1 MKTSRIIIAAIVMMT
16 GFSVSLMAQSGSTKS
31 NNANAEIK
39 TAITLTA
46 VNPLEFG
53 KLAVTGTAGTVLL
66 STAGSPTATNVQLLS
81 GTTRTAASYTSTG
94 EASATYAIT
103 IPIAPITITHAPGG
117 AGNTMT
123 VDSWVCSKGATS
135 AFDGTGAD
143 AFTVGATL
151 NVGATQNAGH
161 YTGTFNVTIDYN

>member
-1 MKTSRIIIAAIVMMT
+1 MKKTLIIFAAIIMLA
-16 GFSVSLMAQSGSTKS
+16 GFSVKLMAQGSTKS

-53 KLAVTGTAGTVLL
+53 KLAVTGLAGTVLL
-66 STAGSPTATNVQLLS
+66 SPAGSPTATNVQLLS
-81 GTTRTAASYTSTG
+81 GTTRKAASYTSTG

-123 VDSWVCSKGATS
+123 VDTWVCSNGATS

-151 NVGATQNAGH
+151 NVGATQNAGQ

>member
-1 MKTSRIIIAAIVMMT
+1 MKKLSIIAAAFIMIA
-16 GFSVSLMAQSGSTKS
+16 GFSTKMMAQSGVTKS

-53 KLAVTGTAGTVLL
+53 KMAVTGTAGTVLL
-66 STAGSPTATNVQLLS
+66 TPAGAPTATNVQLLS

-103 IPIAPITITHAPGG
+103 IPTAPVTITHAPGG
-117 AGNTMT
+117 PGNTMT
-123 VDSWVCSKGATS
+123 VDNWVCSKGATS
-135 AFDGTGAD
+135 AFSALSAD

-151 NVGATQNAGH
+151 YVGVTQNTGI